1 MTLPALGTEAPDF
14 ELQTDAGETVR
25 LKDLRGNKVVLF
37 FYPRADTP
45 GCIKES
51 CGFRDDYRQFQDREI
66 VVLGISPDSV
76 RAQAN
81 FSRRYGFQYPLLADA
96 EHEVAEAYGVWNPK
110 KLFGIDYLGVV
121 RTTFVI
127 DEQGRIEQVFE
138 NVTAEGHSQE
148 VLEALAHS
156 TTN

>member
-1 MTLPALGTEAPDF
+1 MTIPEVGTDAPDF
-14 ELQTDAGETVR
+14 ELQTESGETIR
-25 LKDLRGNKVVLF
+25 LSNLQGKRVVLF

-51 CGFRDDYRQFQDREI
+51 CGFRDDFQRFQDQDV
-66 VVLGISPDSV
+66 VVLGISPDTV
-76 RAQAN
+76 RAQAK

-110 KLFGIDYLGVV
+110 KLFGRDYMGVV

-127 DEQGRIEQVFE
+127 DEQGRISQVYE
-138 NVTAEGHSQE
+138 NVNPEGHSLE
-148 VLEALAHS
+148 VLEALGEAAPQ
-156 TTN
+156 